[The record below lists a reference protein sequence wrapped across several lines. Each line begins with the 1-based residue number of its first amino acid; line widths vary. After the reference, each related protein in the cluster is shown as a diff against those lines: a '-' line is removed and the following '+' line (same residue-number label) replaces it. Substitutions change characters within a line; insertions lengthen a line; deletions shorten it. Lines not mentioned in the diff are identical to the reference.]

1 MSMKNSKFLEVMS
14 FEDPMEDN
22 LRLCNQFLEEIGER
36 AVKIEVNNCPNAGL
50 LMYTVIYW
58 NN

>member
-1 MSMKNSKFLEVMS
+1 MS
-14 FEDPMEDN
+14 FEDPMANN
-22 LRLCNQFLEEIGER
+22 LNLCNQFLEEIGER
-36 AVKIEVNNCPNAGL
+36 AVKIKVNYCQNAGL